1 MGVRLLA
8 AHEMTRTRSLGR
20 GVDEWSCTRCSR
32 RFLIRRP
39 PAFEKI
45 VLERGD
51 EWTTH
56 VGGTG
61 GLQVTAT
68 GALPGS
74 PDLPPQ
80 ARDWLAEHG
89 IEW

>member
-1 MGVRLLA
+1 MTGTKSLEPGV
-8 AHEMTRTRSLGR
+8 E
-20 GVDEWSCTRCSR
+20 EWSCTQCSR
-32 RFLIRRP
+32 RLLIRRP

-56 VGGTG
+56 VGSIG
-61 GLQVTAT
+61 GLQVASVGTQ
-68 GALPGS
+68 S
-74 PDLPPQ
+74 PLADLPPQ
-80 ARDWLAEHG
+80 AREWLADHG

>member
-1 MGVRLLA
+1 M
-8 AHEMTRTRSLGR
+8 
-20 GVDEWSCTRCSR
+20 
-32 RFLIRRP
+32 RRP

-61 GLQVTAT
+61 GLQAATANVQP
-68 GALPGS
+68 APA
-74 PDLPPQ
+74 DLPPQ
-80 ARDWLAEHG
+80 AREWLAEHG